1 MAEKQDIHVMYDAAH
16 AFGCQHQG
24 KMIGNFGECEVFS
37 FHATKFFNTFEG
49 GAIAT
54 NDDQLA
60 HKLRLMKNFG
70 FEGKDNVIH
79 LGTNAKM
86 SEISAAMGL
95 ASFAKIDEFVDTNKR
110 NYQLYCQRVLETL

>member
-1 MAEKQDIHVMYDAAH
+1 
-16 AFGCQHQG
+16 
-24 KMIGNFGECEVFS
+24 
-37 FHATKFFNTFEG
+37 
-49 GAIAT
+49 
-54 NDDQLA
+54 
-60 HKLRLMKNFG
+60 MKNFG